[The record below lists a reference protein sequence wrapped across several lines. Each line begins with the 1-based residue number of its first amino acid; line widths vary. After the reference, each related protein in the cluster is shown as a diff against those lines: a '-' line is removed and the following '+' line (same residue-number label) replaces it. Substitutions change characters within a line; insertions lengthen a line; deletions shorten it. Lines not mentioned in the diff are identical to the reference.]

1 MPTVDDLK
9 RQIADLDEL
18 ISSGVLK
25 GEAARKARED
35 LEAQLLAE
43 VTRRKAGDAGP
54 KGGGKASGK
63 GGGKAASSGT
73 TAAGAVEAAADEVLA
88 RPSSRLVSG
97 IVLFVLAVGIG
108 GYAVLGTPEGW
119 SIAPGSPGMTQAQS
133 EGAAADG
140 GHTMGA
146 AQIEG
151 LIDKLSQRLKES
163 PADAEGWAML
173 GRSYSVLGR
182 HTEAIPAY
190 RKVIE
195 LRPDDAQGH
204 ADLADAL
211 GSAAGK
217 KLDGEPEQ
225 LIAKALKLDPDN
237 IKALSLDGTIAFNRG
252 KHAQAAKQWERAL
265 TRIEPGSE
273 LARQLQGALDEAR
286 QRAGLPPLAPAA
298 AAAPAPSLADL
309 AKGEPA
315 AAGTE
320 PSGKVPAIV
329 EQQATAAPGA
339 GSISGQVT
347 LDKSLQGKASPDDTL
362 FVFARPISGSRAPLA
377 ILRKQVK
384 DLPLKFTL
392 DDSLSMSPQMRLST
406 AGEVVVGARISKA
419 GTAMSQPGDLQGQ
432 VAKVKVGTK
441 DLQLVI
447 GEVVR

>member
-25 GEAARKARED
+25 GDAARKAREE

-43 VTRRKAGDAGP
+43 VTRRKPGDGAGKA
-54 KGGGKASGK
+54 GKASAK
-63 GGGKAASSGT
+63 AAGKATPSG
-73 TAAGAVEAAADEVLA
+73 GAEGDDADESP

-97 IVLFVLAVGIG
+97 IVLFVLAVGLG
-108 GYAVLGTPEGW
+108 GYALLGTPEGW
-119 SIAPGSPGMTQAQS
+119 SIAPGSPGMAQAQA
-133 EGAAADG
+133 EGEAGDS

-151 LIDKLSQRLKES
+151 LIEKLAQRLKES
-163 PADAEGWAML
+163 PTDAEGWAML

-225 LIAKALKLDPDN
+225 LIAKALKIDPDN
-237 IKALSLDGTIAFNRG
+237 VKALSLDGTIAFNRG

-309 AKGEPA
+309 AKGEPSA
-315 AAGTE
+315 ASGGAE
-320 PSGKVPAIV
+320 PTGKVPAIV

-347 LDKSLQGKASPDDTL
+347 LDKALQAKASPDDTL

-392 DDSLSMSPQMRLST
+392 DDSLSMSPQMRLSA